1 MADWRICERTAKLN
15 SANIPCCHF
24 VGGVWK
30 LLTTSVRD
38 ECEASFED
46 GVVQVLTRERLT
58 YPTKVPS
65 LSDKQ
70 VEKTNAEVKRAQEE
84 DTSGRGK

>member
-1 MADWRICERTAKLN
+1 M
-15 SANIPCCHF
+15 
-24 VGGVWK
+24 GGVWK

-84 DTSGRGK
+84 DSSGRGNISTTWT